1 MSPIWYELAG
11 SVFGFA
17 FACSL
22 LKAGYLSLKS
32 YEVSPGGSLSGS
44 VQQGEHDRGNF
55 MGGYRGQLYCWCSA
69 YISRRLV
76 QSRDSV
82 LRSLGD
88 NTITYRS
95 VP

>member
-44 VQQGEHDRGNF
+44 VQQGEHERGNF
-55 MGGYRGQLYCWCSA
+55 STNCLEP
-69 YISRRLV
+69 
-76 QSRDSV
+76 
-82 LRSLGD
+82 RSMRTVR
-88 NTITYRS
+88 NR
-95 VP
+95 